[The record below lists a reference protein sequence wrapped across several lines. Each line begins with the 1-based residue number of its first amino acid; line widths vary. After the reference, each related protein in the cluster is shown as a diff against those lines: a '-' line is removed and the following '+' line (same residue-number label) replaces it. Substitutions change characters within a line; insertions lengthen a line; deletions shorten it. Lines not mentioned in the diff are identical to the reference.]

1 MKSDIC
7 FSVTWGRDRW
17 RCIRNKINRKV
28 TIVEVTASVLSRP
41 GWGVSYT
48 IFVSLCMFEIIQNK
62 SFSKCATQTTPPE
75 LRLTFLSSSPNLYPV
90 DERI

>member
-17 RCIRNKINRKV
+17 RCIRNKINHKV

-41 GWGVSYT
+41 GSG
-48 IFVSLCMFEIIQNK
+48 LG
-62 SFSKCATQTTPPE
+62 SF
-75 LRLTFLSSSPNLYPV
+75 LYYFCLLMYV
-90 DERI
+90 